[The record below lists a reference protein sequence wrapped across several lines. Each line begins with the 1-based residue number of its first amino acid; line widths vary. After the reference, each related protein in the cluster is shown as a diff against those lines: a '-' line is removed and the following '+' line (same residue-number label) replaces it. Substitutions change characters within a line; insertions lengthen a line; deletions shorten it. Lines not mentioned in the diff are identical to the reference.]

1 MRALQELVSRYDALV
16 FSDEIHSPLVLG
28 GRDFVSYAR
37 MGAEFASHTITATAA
52 TKGWNIAGL
61 PNAQVIIPDE
71 GLRERWDCIC
81 QEKLPHS
88 MSTIGALGSI
98 EAYTNGDEWQREIF
112 EVIEGNIRT
121 VSEALASTKIDF
133 HPPQATYL
141 TWWGFEAYPQFGDSP
156 ASVLLERAHI
166 AVNAGITLGADY
178 SKWARMNLA
187 CPPKVAEEMLSR
199 VLGVL

>member
-1 MRALQELVSRYDALV
+1 
-16 FSDEIHSPLVLG
+16 
-28 GRDFVSYAR
+28 

-71 GLRERWDCIC
+71 GLRERWDRIC

-199 VLGVL
+199 VMDVL